1 MRKLRKLKFDLL
13 KFLNRV
19 YVFFHKKSLK
29 ENVIIAS
36 SSEWSNKLRED
47 FFLKKALNKEGINAK
62 IMPWEELNTLK
73 NETLIIKSTWGFH
86 KNISKWNDW
95 LAYLEHNNI
104 KTLNPISIIKD
115 NYNKEK
121 QFSILDQNN
130 IRHIDTLFIEND
142 KNAETKILKFMKKY
156 STIVLKPAISESGFN
171 TYKTSDEKELKE
183 LLPKFKNSKILVQPY
198 IKDIDKGEYSLI
210 YIDGKLVNIVLK
222 YNDVFMN
229 RNSVKYIEE
238 SNVPKELL
246 SLGNKIE
253 DIKNYK
259 GYLFMRIDVVQ
270 NDSKY
275 EIMEVELLDPNLYL
289 NYIPDKKKK
298 REVYKYF
305 AQRVKKMINKE

>member
-1 MRKLRKLKFDLL
+1 M
-13 KFLNRV
+13 
-19 YVFFHKKSLK
+19 
-29 ENVIIAS
+29 
-36 SSEWSNKLRED
+36 
-47 FFLKKALNKEGINAK
+47 
-62 IMPWEELNTLK
+62 
-73 NETLIIKSTWGFH
+73 
-86 KNISKWNDW
+86 
-95 LAYLEHNNI
+95 
-104 KTLNPISIIKD
+104 
-115 NYNKEK
+115 
-121 QFSILDQNN
+121 DQNN

-142 KNAETKILKFMKKY
+142 KEAETKILKFMKKY

-171 TYKTSDEKELKE
+171 NYKTSDEKELKE

-238 SNVPKELL
+238 SNASKELL
-246 SLGNKIE
+246 SLGNKIV

-270 NDSKY
+270 NASKY

-298 REVYKYF
+298 RETYKYF
-305 AQRVKKMINKE
+305 AQRIKKMINKE